1 MCRFKFVLAAWII
14 GVFTTPTY
22 AQFGYG
28 IRGAGGLRA
37 NSIAGSGGL
46 RGNSILGSGGLGGN
60 LIEPNHMPGGAMF
73 GSFGLA
79 RPYGAFPNQRAG
91 GVGGKPFSNYSSQPT
106 VSPYL
111 NLFRNDLSG
120 QSDLNYQTLVRPQLQ
135 QQQVNSQ
142 LQRQDIQN
150 NRKLQAIAAQ
160 ADFNPSGS
168 RDEYPTGHQTTF
180 SYLGHYFPAPQRHQK
195 PGFGR

>member
-1 MCRFKFVLAAWII
+1 MGRFKFVLAVWAIAAFI
-14 GVFTTPTY
+14 TPAH

-46 RGNSILGSGGLGGN
+46 RGNGILGSGGLGGN

-73 GSFGLA
+73 GAFGLG

-91 GVGGKPFSNYSSQPT
+91 GGGSKPFSNYSSQPT

-111 NLFRNDLSG
+111 NLFRNDLNG

-142 LQRQDIQN
+142 LQKQDLQAA
-150 NRKLQAIAAQ
+150 RKLQSIAAQ

-168 RDEYPTGHQTTF
+168 RDEFPTGHQTAF
-180 SYLGHYFPAPQRHQK
+180 SYLGHYFPAPVRHQK
-195 PGFGR
+195 PQFNR